1 MKQKIIRV
9 VKEKSNKTI
18 IDGFIIRSRMYY
30 KNIKIIHQKHFDYVF
45 FFFLRSC
52 DNKKQLRKKSQ
63 SQNLRKKYIQVTKGC
78 KKNAR

>member
-45 FFFLRSC
+45 FC
-52 DNKKQLRKKSQ
+52 DHVIIKNKC
-63 SQNLRKKYIQVTKGC
+63 V
-78 KKNAR
+78 KNPKIKI

>member
-45 FFFLRSC
+45 FFFC
-52 DNKKQLRKKSQ
+52 DHV
-63 SQNLRKKYIQVTKGC
+63 II
-78 KKNAR
+78 KNNCAKNPKVKI